1 LVNTFQIQF
10 NMKKNAVELDVDFIG
25 SQDKLTK
32 EEEIALKNYFTKR
45 KEERSGMLKSI
56 SKSKKKKV
64 TA

>member
-1 LVNTFQIQF
+1 
-10 NMKKNAVELDVDFIG
+10 MKKKSVELDVDFIG

-45 KEERSGMLKSI
+45 TEKGSGTFKSI

>member
-1 LVNTFQIQF
+1 MVNTFQIQF
-10 NMKKNAVELDVDFIG
+10 KMKKKSVELDVDFIG

-32 EEEIALKNYFTKR
+32 EEEIALNNYFTKR
-45 KEERSGMLKSI
+45 KEKGSGMLKSI

>member
-1 LVNTFQIQF
+1 
-10 NMKKNAVELDVDFIG
+10 MKKKSVELDVDFIG

-32 EEEIALKNYFTKR
+32 EEEIALNNYFTKR
-45 KEERSGMLKSI
+45 KEKGSGMLKSI